1 MPAKII
7 QGRDLSE
14 QIRQRNE
21 SRVRELADKGVT
33 VRLDAIIVGEPESG
47 IIYARSQE
55 RKCQSIGIDYRLHT
69 LPGNANDNELQA
81 LIDNLN
87 SDPDVTGIL
96 LNLPLPDHLDAPAAQ
111 YAIDPYKDIEGVN
124 PSNIGLMFYGTPINA
139 PCTALAVHT
148 ILNEAKVEL
157 RGKNITVVGQG
168 NGGFVDIDVGVVG
181 TLCSA
186 KTDYKDDGFIAVCL
200 DSSCGQSSTVFL
212 FANNCQSV
220 RGTAPEFWPCGAPTD
235 WVLTNLVATSQFAI
249 PEEDGTW
256 RFGLVTLDPYRMSQ
270 VDPSITDDEAN
281 LRVWRGVWMTRATL
295 IKAGDDGRGG

>member
-1 MPAKII
+1 MPGQRTDMPAKII

-168 NGGFVDIDVGVVG
+168 NIVGKPIALALIAEEATVNTCNKYTDNLMAHTKDADILIAAAGVPEMITADHVREGAIVIDVGINSVPADEAKGTPARVVG
-181 TLCSA
+181 DVLFDEVSQKASLITPVPGGVGPVTVAVLLQSA
-186 KTDYKDDGFIAVCL
+186 IDA
-200 DSSCGQSSTVFL
+200 
-212 FANNCQSV
+212 ANKQL
-220 RGTAPEFWPCGAPTD
+220 GTR
-235 WVLTNLVATSQFAI
+235 
-249 PEEDGTW
+249 
-256 RFGLVTLDPYRMSQ
+256 RFR
-270 VDPSITDDEAN
+270 
-281 LRVWRGVWMTRATL
+281 
-295 IKAGDDGRGG
+295 